1 MNRVIVFN
9 VYSNYTVLFHTA
21 VQCSEMSCKIFSAWH
36 SLYPSFWLLV
46 CVWLWSSSN
55 FLVLWNLYT
64 LAHNFP
70 FSFSMT
76 WIVYLEFL
84 LPFHVPW
91 WNIHDCSWLF
101 FQQADNLHQKYYHI
115 FLETGA
121 HGTQELKKL
130 LKNDDDYHYNY

>member
-64 LAHNFP
+64 LASNFP

-91 WNIHDCSWLF
+91 WNIHDCLWLF
-101 FQQADNLHQKYYHI
+101 FSTDWQFTSEILPHFSGNW
-115 FLETGA
+115 
-121 HGTQELKKL
+121 GTRYTRAKKIIKEWWWL
-130 LKNDDDYHYNY
+130 SL